1 MPSGEGLQAGGTT
14 RVAKPLSAMSNPND
28 VLRFQRLAN
37 GTITVTDVQN
47 NTARVAS
54 QPMLLP
60 RANVFPVD
68 RVLLNG
74 EM

>member
-1 MPSGEGLQAGGTT
+1 
-14 RVAKPLSAMSNPND
+14 MSNAKD

-47 NTARVAS
+47 NTAQVTGKAI
-54 QPMLLP
+54 MLP
-60 RANVFPVD
+60 RANTFPVD

-74 EM
+74 EA